1 MRNIDSQVSRLLEQ
15 LSTLIGK
22 PLVLDESDAAA
33 DFRVVA
39 GLPNGP
45 SRLSVRTENG
55 VSFSAQER
63 NVVQEVVDLLLRD
76 ATMRGEYQALDQRLR
91 LVERENLDL
100 AMKNRALAEVSSR
113 DALTGLYTRWYILD
127 KIEAEMNRALRH
139 GTPMSLLMIDIDH
152 FKQVNDTHGHQTGDQ
167 VLHQVGQVLRD
178 SCRVY
183 DMPGRYGGE
192 EFCLMLPETKVENTM
207 PVAERIRRRVAATP
221 ISVQGGPVHVTTSIG
236 VAGIENVP
244 DEDVFNANSLIE
256 RADRALYTAK
266 DRGRNRVETW
276 SSMLSLQQRASA
288 LVVEH

>member
-33 DFRVVA
+33 DFRVVG

-45 SRLSVRTENG
+45 NRLSVRTENG

-63 NVVQEVVDLLLRD
+63 NVVQELVDLLLRD
-76 ATMRGEYQALDQRLR
+76 ATMRGEFQALDQRLR

-152 FKQVNDTHGHQTGDQ
+152 FKQINDTHGHQTGDQ

-207 PVAERIRRRVAATP
+207 HVAERIRRRVAATP

-276 SSMLSLQQRASA
+276 SSMLSLQQRAHA
-288 LVVEH
+288 LVEH

>member
-1 MRNIDSQVSRLLEQ
+1 MTSDPGEPSTPQEDAPLRAEPVERLRDDVRLL
-15 LSTLIGK
+15 
-22 PLVLDESDAAA
+22 
-33 DFRVVA
+33 
-39 GLPNGP
+39 
-45 SRLSVRTENG
+45 
-55 VSFSAQER
+55 
-63 NVVQEVVDLLLRD
+63 
-76 ATMRGEYQALDQRLR
+76 GEL
-91 LVERENLDL
+91 
-100 AMKNRALAEVSSR
+100 
-113 DALTGLYTRWYILD
+113 
-127 KIEAEMNRALRH
+127 
-139 GTPMSLLMIDIDH
+139 
-152 FKQVNDTHGHQTGDQ
+152 
-167 VLHQVGQVLRD
+167 VGQVLRD

-192 EFCLMLPETKVENTM
+192 ELCLMLPETKVENTM
-207 PVAERIRRRVAATP
+207 HVAERIRRRVAATP